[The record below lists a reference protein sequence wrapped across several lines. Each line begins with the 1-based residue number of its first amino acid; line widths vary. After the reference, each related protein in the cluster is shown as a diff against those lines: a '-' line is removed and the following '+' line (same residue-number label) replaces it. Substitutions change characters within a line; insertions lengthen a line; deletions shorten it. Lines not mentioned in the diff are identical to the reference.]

1 MNTPKYAGKPAAAR
15 LMAEHPLVG
24 AGLHYKN
31 ADGIVSNQA
40 QIIAVFPSNNSTV
53 GDLALI
59 EYYEWIS
66 SGTETRALVALS
78 ELTDRERW
86 VLYAST
92 DHMNDHYQRVDQ
104 HQNRF
109 IHQEQEA
116 GEQSMA
122 QPTDDFATKMLE
134 ASYRASRD
142 KAVSIRR

>member
-1 MNTPKYAGKPAAAR
+1 MNTPKNAGKPAAAR

-24 AGLHYKN
+24 AGLHYMN

-53 GDLALI
+53 GDLALV

-66 SGTETRALVALS
+66 GGTETRALVALS

-122 QPTDDFATKMLE
+122 QPDDFAAKMLE
-134 ASYRASRD
+134 ASHRASRD
-142 KAVSIRR
+142 KAVSTRR

>member
-53 GDLALI
+53 GDLALV

-122 QPTDDFATKMLE
+122 QPDDFAAKMLE
-134 ASYRASRD
+134 ASYRGSRD
-142 KAVSIRR
+142 KAVPTRR

>member
-1 MNTPKYAGKPAAAR
+1 MNTPKNAGKPAAAR

-53 GDLALI
+53 GDLALV

-66 SGTETRALVALS
+66 GGTETRALVALS

-122 QPTDDFATKMLE
+122 QPADDFAKMLE
-134 ASYRASRD
+134 ASHRALRD
-142 KAVSIRR
+142 KAVPTRR

>member
-1 MNTPKYAGKPAAAR
+1 
-15 LMAEHPLVG
+15 MAEHPLVG

-53 GDLALI
+53 GDLALV

-92 DHMNDHYQRVDQ
+92 DHYQRVDQ

-109 IHQEQEA
+109 IHQEQEV

-122 QPTDDFATKMLE
+122 QPTDDFAPKMLE